1 MDLASESKQRTWS
14 QLLCL
19 PDSTFVG
26 LLAETSI
33 SNCGLGVIPGLL
45 QTDDYAG
52 AMVRESCARSVQL
65 ERRSLMIRP
74 EQ

>member
-1 MDLASESKQRTWS
+1 MDLAGESKQRAWW

-19 PDSTFVG
+19 PDSTFFG

-33 SNCGLGVIPGLL
+33 SDCGLGVIPGLL

-52 AMVRESCARSVQL
+52 AMVGESAHERS
-65 ERRSLMIRP
+65 I
-74 EQ
+74 